1 MRLIFLGPPGS
12 GKGTQAKILAAK
24 LGLTHLS
31 TGEIL
36 RTEIA
41 QGSELGRKAKKYMD
55 AGALVP
61 DELILEMIKDILQ
74 KSPDGFIFD
83 GFPRTAPQAK
93 GLDELLRGLGMQ
105 IDAALFLSVS
115 DAILI
120 SRLQGRFYCPKC
132 GLDFNVNS
140 RPPAKAGICDNCGDK
155 LRQRSDD
162 TDEVIKHRLEVY
174 HKQTRVV
181 EDYYRNQG
189 LLIEI
194 DGSQPP
200 DKVTASV
207 VNAVG

>member
-24 LGLTHLS
+24 LGLAHLS
-31 TGEIL
+31 TGDIL
-36 RTEIA
+36 RAEITR
-41 QGSELGRKAKKYMD
+41 GSELGGKAKNYMD

-74 KSPDGFIFD
+74 KGPDGFIFD
-83 GFPRTAPQAK
+83 GFPRTATQAES
-93 GLDELLRGLGMQ
+93 LDELLRGLGIR
-105 IDAALFLSVS
+105 IDAALCLSVS

-132 GLDFNVNS
+132 GLDFNLNS
-140 RPPAKAGICDNCGDK
+140 RPPQKAGICDNCGDS
-155 LRQRSDD
+155 LQQRSDD
-162 TDEVIKHRLEVY
+162 TEEVIRHRLEVY
-174 HKQTRVV
+174 RKQTKAV
-181 EDYYRNQG
+181 EDYYGNEG
-189 LLIEI
+189 LLIKI

-207 VNAVG
+207 LSAVG